1 MFSCFSLVQRI
12 DFEALYEQS
21 QPLSYVDEPC
31 SSSRPTFE
39 ELQIQIEYN
48 LREYKLRFIP
58 SFIRRRLIRSNPLP
72 ATPTTCAKDARKV
85 RANKIGS
92 GLAEWRKKS
101 WRRLAVP
108 SIG

>member
-12 DFEALYEQS
+12 DFEELYEQS

-58 SFIRRRLIRSNPLP
+58 SFIRRRLIGSNPLP
-72 ATPTTCAKDARKV
+72 ADPTCTKHARKV
-85 RANKIGS
+85 RVNTIGN
-92 GLAEWRKKS
+92 GLAEWKKKS
-101 WRRLAVP
+101 WRRLDVP